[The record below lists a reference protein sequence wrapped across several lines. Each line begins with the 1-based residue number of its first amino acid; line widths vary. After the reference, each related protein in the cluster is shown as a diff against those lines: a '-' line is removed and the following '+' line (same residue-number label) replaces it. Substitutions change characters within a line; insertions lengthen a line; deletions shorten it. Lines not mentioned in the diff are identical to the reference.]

1 MASVT
6 LQPVETE
13 IIVPNEVGVMTLPGV
28 AFFPHALMPLHIF
41 EPRYRQMLKDVL
53 AADRIFAIAG
63 LHPDSDPAEER
74 GQRIATAGIV
84 RACNLNE
91 DGTSN
96 LLLQGISRVECLNIV
111 AEVPYRR
118 IQIQA
123 LASERDQDEDRGLRL
138 RKRVERL
145 ISLRRQLGAP
155 TPDGFTQFLRS
166 IDDPEA
172 FVDLAVFTLC
182 PSAALKQRL
191 LETLAVEQ
199 RLQIYGDAL
208 RQEID
213 KLTLQK
219 KLQGRLSDDDIE
231 RN

>member
-1 MASVT
+1 
-6 LQPVETE
+6 
-13 IIVPNEVGVMTLPGV
+13 MTLPEV

-63 LHPDSDPAEER
+63 LHPDSDPSEER

-84 RACNLNE
+84 RACNLND

-96 LLLQGISRVECLNIV
+96 LLLQGITRVKCLGIV
-111 AEVPYRR
+111 SEEPYRR
-118 IQIQA
+118 IRIQA
-123 LASERDQDEDRGLRL
+123 LTSEREPDENLGLRL

-145 ISLRRQLGAP
+145 ITLRRQLGAP
-155 TPDGFTQFLRS
+155 TPEGFTQFLRS

-172 FVDLAVFTLC
+172 FVDLAAFTLC
-182 PSAALKQRL
+182 PSPALKQRL

-199 RLQIYGDAL
+199 RLQLYGDAL

-219 KLQGRLSDDDIE
+219 KLQGGLADDDID

>member
-1 MASVT
+1 
-6 LQPVETE
+6 
-13 IIVPNEVGVMTLPGV
+13 MTLPEV

-63 LHPDSDPAEER
+63 LHPESDPPEER

-84 RACNLNE
+84 RACTLNE

-96 LLLQGISRVECLNIV
+96 LLLQGITRVECLDIV
-111 AEVPYRR
+111 SEEPYRR
-118 IQIQA
+118 IKIQA
-123 LASERDQDEDRGLRL
+123 LSSEREPSEDLGIRL

-145 ISLRRQLGAP
+145 ITLRRQLGAP
-155 TPDGFTQFLRS
+155 TPEGFTQFLRS

-172 FVDLAVFTLC
+172 FVDLAAFTLC
-182 PSAALKQRL
+182 PSPALKQRL
-191 LETLAVEQ
+191 LETLAVER

-213 KLTLQK
+213 KLTMQK
-219 KLQGRLSDDDIE
+219 KLQGGLADDDIA
-231 RN
+231 NN

>member
-1 MASVT
+1 
-6 LQPVETE
+6 
-13 IIVPNEVGVMTLPGV
+13 
-28 AFFPHALMPLHIF
+28 MPLHIF

-63 LHPDSDPAEER
+63 LHPDSDPSEER

-84 RACNLNE
+84 RACNLND

-96 LLLQGISRVECLNIV
+96 LLLQGITRVKCLGIV
-111 AEVPYRR
+111 SEEPYRR
-118 IQIQA
+118 IRIQA
-123 LASERDQDEDRGLRL
+123 LTSEREPDENLGLRL

-145 ISLRRQLGAP
+145 ITLRRQLGAP
-155 TPDGFTQFLRS
+155 TPEGFTQFLRS

-172 FVDLAVFTLC
+172 FVDLAAFTLC
-182 PSAALKQRL
+182 PSPALKQRL

-199 RLQIYGDAL
+199 RLQLYGDAL

-219 KLQGRLSDDDIE
+219 KLQGGLADDDID